1 MITIIAQSQQ
11 VHAVENLILNL
22 GVRVPRACRSLDHL
36 DLANYCTNTSLLQA
50 PKVAH
55 LALVRVEHIDYHRTR
70 ASDNSQCDNA
80 STQVAISV
88 SPSKG
93 VVIQ

>member
-1 MITIIAQSQQ
+1 MTTIIEQSQQ
-11 VHAVENLILNL
+11 VHADENLILNL
-22 GVRVPRACRSLDHL
+22 GTRVLWACRCLGR
-36 DLANYCTNTSLLQA
+36 ANYGINTSLLQA

-55 LALVRVEHIDYHRTR
+55 HALVGVEHIDYYKIS
-70 ASDNSQCDNA
+70 APDNSESDND

-88 SPSKG
+88 SPRKG